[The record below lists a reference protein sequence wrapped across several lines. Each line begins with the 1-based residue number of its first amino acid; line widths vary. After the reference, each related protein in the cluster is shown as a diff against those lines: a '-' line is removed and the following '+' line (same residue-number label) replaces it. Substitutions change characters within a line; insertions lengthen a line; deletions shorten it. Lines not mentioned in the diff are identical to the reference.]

1 MTFQTNF
8 EGRCANFSAQFGSSG
23 GGVIEA
29 GFDSSI
35 KIIQLPV
42 EIWYEGEYEVTPSVE
57 PQILETAQKTMK
69 RDVEIKA
76 IPFFN
81 VSNSSGGSTVYIG
94 SEVL

>member
-1 MTFQTNF
+1 MTFQANF

-35 KIIQLPV
+35 KVVQLPA
-42 EIWYEGEYEVTPSVE
+42 ENPYEGEYEVTPSVD
-57 PQILETAQKTMK
+57 PQVLETAHKTMK

-76 IPFFN
+76 IPFYN
-81 VSNSSGGSTVYIG
+81 VSNASGGSTVYIG